1 MSKLPF
7 GDLPK
12 NLNQALDLSTLG
24 KPPVAPPTVGVVA
37 TQKSLVEELIPASMT
52 KPVFVICWSPRSQQ
66 SQELLT
72 MMGELH
78 AGSDAWILATLNV
91 DAEAAV
97 AQAFQVQAIPFALA
111 LIQQQPLPLFE
122 SVPPREQVQTIITK
136 VLEAAAKRGVGQ
148 APESSTEEE
157 EALEPEEAAALDAL
171 SRSDFAGA
179 KQAYNNWL
187 QRSPGNAMAEIGL
200 AQVELLIRIDGVD
213 PKLALSSAGED
224 FASQKMA
231 ADIEIA
237 IGQYK
242 EAFDRMINLVRVGD
256 EETKKSARAHLLEL
270 FKLVDAADQVLI
282 DARRALASALF

>member
-1 MSKLPF
+1 M
-7 GDLPK
+7 
-12 NLNQALDLSTLG
+12 
-24 KPPVAPPTVGVVA
+24 
-37 TQKSLVEELIPASMT
+37 
-52 KPVFVICWSPRSQQ
+52 
-66 SQELLT
+66 
-72 MMGELH
+72 
-78 AGSDAWILATLNV
+78 
-91 DAEAAV
+91 
-97 AQAFQVQAIPFALA
+97 
-111 LIQQQPLPLFE
+111 IQQQPLPLFE

-148 APESSTEEE
+148 APEKEAEEE
-157 EALEPEEAAALDAL
+157 ETLEPEEAAALDAL

-213 PKLALSSAGED
+213 PKLALEGAGDD

-242 EAFDRMINLVRVGD
+242 EAFDRMISLVRVGD

-270 FKLVDAADQVLI
+270 FKLVDPADQVLI